1 VGIAIGAGTDIATEA
16 ADMVLM
22 KSDLRGV
29 LTAIDL
35 SHVSR

>member
-22 KSDLRGV
+22 KSDVRGV